1 MTFNGLTT
9 IVKTRLYVIHF
20 HKILKLKIKMRL
32 YIFIS
37 FEEIA
42 AADFYQLL
50 SREVG
55 IITMWIGKFPQN

>member
-20 HKILKLKIKMRL
+20 HKILKLNIKMRL